1 MFSMVLVGASEDAA
15 TTFSPDLDCPGLSLP
30 SVPVLLK
37 GSLAL
42 AGLLQSELAFYY
54 VAQNLER
61 PARMRRC
68 LVGPF
73 LPGFNGPKI

>member
-1 MFSMVLVGASEDAA
+1 MVLVGASEDAA

-30 SVPVLLK
+30 SVP
-37 GSLAL
+37 
-42 AGLLQSELAFYY
+42 ELAFYY